1 MVLSTILP
9 GLLLLGIVI
18 FVHELGHFLAA
29 KARGVT
35 VLKFSLGM
43 GPEMIGFS
51 HGGTRYCFSWVPLGG
66 FVQMAGDHLEDDG
79 SMPKGGPEGFL
90 THPWPGRVLIAVAGP
105 LANLVLAFVTFSTL
119 YMVGITMPDY
129 PNVMGALPDTTA
141 AYQAGLREGDIVLG
155 LAGKPVKTWRG
166 LEDAFGERD
175 TTAALVFELN
185 RGGAPL
191 RLEVPS
197 AQAVAVARTLEP
209 PANPA
214 VIGAVMTGLPAYQG
228 GLQEGDR
235 ILTVGG
241 RAVTRFTQVSE
252 ALRGKAGQPVTF
264 RVERAGATR
273 EVVVTPMKDEQS
285 TDAQRALI
293 GIEPP
298 RSMTSTFKLGFTE
311 AIGAGAKQTIATTAQ
326 VYAGLFTTFTRF
338 WQVKEQMGGP
348 VFIAQ
353 MARDAARKGFDYWLN
368 LMGMINLA
376 IMSFNLLPVPLLDG
390 GHITMALVEA
400 IRRRGISGRTY
411 LRFQQVGLVVVGT
424 LFVFILSQDILRPIR
439 RMRAL
444 DQAPRETTTVAPDQA
459 PPR

>member
-9 GLLLLGIVI
+9 GLILLGIVI

-79 SMPKGGPEGFL
+79 SMPTGGPEGFL
-90 THPWPGRVLIAVAGP
+90 THPWPGRVLIAIAGP
-105 LANLVLAFVTFSTL
+105 LANLILAFVTFSTL
-119 YMVGITMPDY
+119 YMVGITLPDY
-129 PNVMGALPDTTA
+129 PNVVGALPDTTA
-141 AYQAGLREGDIVLG
+141 AYQAGLREGDVVMQ

-166 LEDAFGERD
+166 LEDAFSARD
-175 TTAALVFELN
+175 TAKALVFD
-185 RGGAPL
+185 L
-191 RLEVPS
+191 RREDTALQLEVPVGS
-197 AQAVAVARTLEP
+197 AVAVLRTLQP
-209 PANPA
+209 PANPS
-214 VIGAVMTGLPAYQG
+214 VIGAVMTGMPAYQG
-228 GLQEGDR
+228 GLKEGDR
-235 ILTVGG
+235 ILSVDRT
-241 RAVTRFTQVSE
+241 AVTRFTEVSE
-252 ALRGKAGQPVTF
+252 VLRGKAGKPVVF
-264 RVERAGATR
+264 RVERSGQQRDVT
-273 EVVVTPMKDEQS
+273 VTPMRDEQS
-285 TDAQRALI
+285 SDALRALI

-298 RSMTSTFKLGFTE
+298 RSMTSTFKLGFVE
-311 AIGAGAKQTIATTAQ
+311 AVKAGGQQTIATTAQ

-353 MARDAARKGFDYWLN
+353 MARDAAKKGFGYWLN
-368 LMGMINLA
+368 FMGMINLA
-376 IMSFNLLPVPLLDG
+376 IMAFNLLPIPLLDG
-390 GHITMALVEA
+390 GHITMALIEA
-400 IRRRGISGRTY
+400 VRGRGISGRTY
-411 LRFQQVGLVVVGT
+411 LRFQQVGLVLVGT

-444 DQAPRETTTVAPDQA
+444 DQAPRETTTVAPVPA
-459 PPR
+459 PTR

>member
-18 FVHELGHFLAA
+18 FVHELGHFIAA

-51 HGGTRYCFSWVPLGG
+51 HGGTRYCFSWFPLGG
-66 FVQMAGDHLEDDG
+66 FVQMAGDHLEEDG
-79 SMPKGGPEGFL
+79 SMPQGGPEGFL

-105 LANLVLAFVTFSTL
+105 LANLILAFITFSTL

-129 PNVMGALPDTTA
+129 PNVMGSLADSTA
-141 AYQAGLREGDIVLG
+141 AYQAGLREGDVVMRLD
-155 LAGKPVKTWRG
+155 GKPVKTWRG
-166 LEDAFGERD
+166 LEDAFGQRD
-175 TTAALVFELN
+175 TTKALMFEL
-185 RGGAPL
+185 RRAGSPL
-191 RLEVPS
+191 QLEVPAS
-197 AQAVAVARTLEP
+197 RALAVARTLEP
-209 PANPA
+209 PSSPA
-214 VIGAVMTGLPAYQG
+214 LIGAVITGLPAYQG

-235 ILTVGG
+235 ILKVDGIS
-241 RAVTRFTQVSE
+241 VQRFTQVSE
-252 ALRGKAGQPVTF
+252 ALRGKAGKRVF
-264 RVERAGATR
+264 FLVERAGAAR
-273 EVVVTPMKDEQS
+273 EVTVTPMRDEQS
-285 TDAQRALI
+285 KDALRALI

-298 RSMTSTFKLGFTE
+298 RSATSTFKLGF
-311 AIGAGAKQTIATTAQ
+311 ADAVKAGATQTIATTGQ
-326 VYAGLFTTFTRF
+326 VYAGLFTTLTRF

-353 MARDAARKGFDYWLN
+353 MARDAAKKGFDYWLN

-376 IMSFNLLPVPLLDG
+376 IMAFNLLPIPLLDG
-390 GHITMALVEA
+390 GHITMALIEA
-400 IRRRGISGRTY
+400 VRGRGISGRTY
-411 LRFQQVGLVVVGT
+411 LRFQQVGLVLVGT

-444 DQAPRETTTVAPDQA
+444 DQAPRETTTVAPA
-459 PPR
+459 PASSR

>member
-43 GPEMIGFS
+43 GPEMIGFT

-66 FVQMAGDHLEDDG
+66 FVQMAGDHLEEDG
-79 SMPKGGPEGFL
+79 TMPEGGPEGFL
-90 THPWPGRVLIAVAGP
+90 THPWPGRVLIAIAGP
-105 LANLVLAFVTFSTL
+105 FANLVLAFVTFCTL

-129 PNVMGALPDTTA
+129 PNVMGSLADSTA
-141 AYQAGLREGDIVLG
+141 AYQAGLREGDVVMR

-175 TTAALVFELN
+175 TSRALVFEL
-185 RGGAPL
+185 RRAGSPL
-191 RLEVPS
+191 ELEVPA
-197 AQAVAVARTLEP
+197 AQALAVARTLEP
-209 PANPA
+209 PANPP
-214 VIGAVMTGLPAYQG
+214 VIGAVMSGLPAYQG

-235 ILTVGG
+235 ILAIDGM
-241 RAVTRFTQVSE
+241 AIQRFTQVSE
-252 ALRGKAGQPVTF
+252 ALHGKAGKRVVFHVQRSGGARDVT
-264 RVERAGATR
+264 
-273 EVVVTPMKDEQS
+273 VTPMKDEQNK
-285 TDAQRALI
+285 DAQRALI

-298 RSMTSTFKLGFTE
+298 RTMTSTFKLGFSE
-311 AIGAGAKQTIATTAQ
+311 AVKAGAMQTLATTGQ
-326 VYAGLFTTFTRF
+326 VYAGLFTTLTRF

-390 GHITMALVEA
+390 GHITMALIEA
-400 IRRRGISGRTY
+400 VRRRGISGRTY

-444 DQAPRETTTVAPDQA
+444 DQAHQETTKVAPAQA
-459 PPR
+459 TPR

>member
-29 KARGVT
+29 KWLGVT
-35 VLKFSLGM
+35 VVKFSLGM
-43 GPEMIGFS
+43 GPEMIGFT

-79 SMPKGGPEGFL
+79 SMPQGGPEGFL
-90 THPWPGRVLIAVAGP
+90 THPWPGRVLIAIAGP
-105 LANLVLAFVTFSTL
+105 FANLILAFVTFSTL
-119 YMVGITMPDY
+119 YLVGITMPDY
-129 PNVMGALPDTTA
+129 PNIMGALADSTA
-141 AYQAGLREGDIVLG
+141 SYQAGLREGDVVET

-166 LEDAFGERD
+166 LEDAFGDRD
-175 TTAALVFELN
+175 TTQALVFGL
-185 RGGAPL
+185 RRAGSPL
-191 RLEVPS
+191 QLEVPP
-197 AQAVAVARTLEP
+197 AQAVAVARSLEP

-235 ILTVGG
+235 ILTVDGV
-241 RAVTRFTQVSE
+241 AVARFTQVSE
-252 ALRGKAGQPVTF
+252 QLRGKAGTKVTF

-285 TDAQRALI
+285 ADTQRALI

-298 RSMTSTFKLGFTE
+298 RTMTSTFKLGFGE
-311 AIGAGAKQTIATTAQ
+311 AVKAGAMQTIATTGQ

-353 MARDAARKGFDYWLN
+353 MARDAAKKGFDYWLN

-376 IMSFNLLPVPLLDG
+376 IMSFNLLPIPLLDG
-390 GHITMALVEA
+390 GHITMALIEA
-400 IRRRGISGRTY
+400 VRRRGISGRTY

-444 DQAPRETTTVAPDQA
+444 DQAPRETTTVAPVQ
-459 PPR
+459 PTPR